1 MGLGNCCKNSP
12 KEEEARIIE
21 MKDGIIPNLGI
32 NQEENNKDLTI
43 SYNLNQNYKIESKD
57 SEFLNLSQQKS
68 EEIFNLFNNIRNKP
82 QNYIS
87 EAKKYN
93 LYRTISSAN
102 QRASKGI
109 VNNLIKNPFFDLF
122 FDKCVKA
129 SPESKEDILNNIE
142 KEKLFKNYEKNLFI
156 EEGNNEIP
164 GECVWNLIKN
174 CENIGVDILGKEVD
188 YLVITTVSLDDKN
201 GFLGYFLFLSK
212 FKENSG
218 IIE

>member
-1 MGLGNCCKNSP
+1 M
-12 KEEEARIIE
+12 
-21 MKDGIIPNLGI
+21 
-32 NQEENNKDLTI
+32 
-43 SYNLNQNYKIESKD
+43 
-57 SEFLNLSQQKS
+57 
-68 EEIFNLFNNIRNKP
+68 
-82 QNYIS
+82 
-87 EAKKYN
+87 
-93 LYRTISSAN
+93 
-102 QRASKGI
+102 
-109 VNNLIKNPFFDLF
+109 
-122 FDKCVKA
+122 KA